1 MYDCPHP
8 IKPFGVIFSLKG
20 TSLSDKERSF
30 FQETYPLGFVL
41 FSRNYKNLNQ
51 IKDLIKDL
59 KGVSKNKDILI
70 FIDQEG
76 GRVQRLK
83 DYNFKRIPPQNH
95 FEKLYKKDP
104 LKAINYAEYCS
115 SFIGH
120 QLKSVGIDV
129 NFSPVL
135 DLNFKYANNIIGDR
149 SFSSDHR
156 IVSDLGVAYCKGFKK
171 SGIIAVP
178 KHFPG
183 HGRSRFDSHKTLPK
197 INISTEELIKS
208 DLIPFIKCKKEIF
221 MMIAHI
227 VYTKA
232 DKLVATYSKKI
243 VEELL
248 IKKIG
253 FKGLVISDD
262 LSMKALKGSM
272 KTRTKNTYKSG
283 CDIVLYCSG
292 ILNEMKEIYENA
304 KKLDDCKYN
313 FLIKFKK
320 KLKCKSFKNNPV
332 IDRYLFNDE

>member
-149 SFSSDHR
+149 SFSSDHH

-208 DLIPFIKCKKEIF
+208 DLIPFIKCKKEF
-221 MMIAHI
+221 
-227 VYTKA
+227 
-232 DKLVATYSKKI
+232 
-243 VEELL
+243 
-248 IKKIG
+248 
-253 FKGLVISDD
+253 F
-262 LSMKALKGSM
+262 
-272 KTRTKNTYKSG
+272 
-283 CDIVLYCSG
+283 
-292 ILNEMKEIYENA
+292 
-304 KKLDDCKYN
+304 
-313 FLIKFKK
+313 
-320 KLKCKSFKNNPV
+320 
-332 IDRYLFNDE
+332 